1 MTDCSSRHPSSEL
14 MEAPDQV
21 SEENQKEKVLLP
33 EDSKPALR
41 RGKWTPEGK
50 AVLSVS
56 KFHYQV
62 DVLISIFW

>member
-56 KFHYQV
+56 
-62 DVLISIFW
+62 S

>member
-1 MTDCSSRHPSSEL
+1 MTDCSSHPSSEL

-21 SEENQKEKVLLP
+21 SEEHQKEKIPLP

-50 AVLSVS
+50 AVLSVP
-56 KFHYQV
+56 KIHYYKV
-62 DVLISIFW
+62 EF

>member
-1 MTDCSSRHPSSEL
+1 

-21 SEENQKEKVLLP
+21 SEEHQKEKIPLP

-50 AVLSVS
+50 AVLSVP
-56 KFHYQV
+56 KIHYYKV
-62 DVLISIFW
+62 EF

>member
-1 MTDCSSRHPSSEL
+1 